1 MTGGAN
7 EDEDDDGP
15 EEIGGNA
22 GMELL
27 PRIVDEL
34 PIVGDTRGLR
44 VLALPE

>member
-7 EDEDDDGP
+7 EDEDDGP

-27 PRIVDEL
+27 PRVADEL
-34 PIVGDTRGLR
+34 PIVGDTRGLG